1 MYKSGNVGF
10 RPIEE
15 ADLEILRR
23 LRNDMSTFLNLGTA
37 DMASLQG
44 QHEWW
49 KRDLYTARDQR
60 LTLVQVDT
68 DEVIG
73 VLRIVGIDHV
83 NANCEVGLD
92 LLPEKRGLGLGKQSY
107 ACVLEYLFDQKNMNM
122 VYLKVADF
130 NPGASKL
137 YESLGFERTGYYK
150 DYMFRHGKYWDYHLM
165 CMTRAHY
172 NALRKH

>member
-15 ADLEILRR
+15 SDLEILRR
-23 LRNDMSTFLNLGTA
+23 LRNDMITFLNLGTA
-37 DMASLQG
+37 DMASFQG
-44 QHEWW
+44 QQAWW

-60 LTLVQVDT
+60 LTLVQLDT

-107 ACVLEYLFDQKNMNM
+107 ACVLDYLFNQKNMNM

-150 DYMFRHGKYWDYHLM
+150 DYLFRHGKYWDYHLM

-172 NALRKH
+172 KTLRTS